1 MSQTY
6 YSPSHEYVRIEG
18 DIAVIGITNYA
29 QSQLGDI
36 VFVELPDAGRGL
48 KRGDEAAVVESVKA
62 ASEVY
67 TPLSGETTE
76 VNGALADNPMLANED
91 PEGEGWFF
99 KQTLG
104 DESDLSHLMSRERYD
119 EYLKT
124 NS

>member
-6 YSPSHEYVRIEG
+6 YSPSHEYVRVEG

-62 ASEVY
+62 AS
-67 TPLSGETTE
+67 
-76 VNGALADNPMLANED
+76 
-91 PEGEGWFF
+91 
-99 KQTLG
+99 
-104 DESDLSHLMSRERYD
+104 
-119 EYLKT
+119 
-124 NS
+124 